1 MFLKKWCLLLSKR
14 LGVLL
19 LVVVAM
25 MLSCGINLA
34 DENNCTHNNVKI
46 EKKTFEFPSKLHK
59 DGEGFYE
66 IGRMLTPRYFHSAI
80 KMNNDKIF
88 IVGGYNKNGLLLD
101 STEIFDPK
109 TGKTVYG
116 PKLKYPRHSIALK
129 NLSNGNILIVGGDAH
144 ASKYERIVEIY
155 NPSINKIFE
164 LNDKLIMEISQYL
177 IKPVVE
183 QITKD
188 EIFIAKTSTAMGDY
202 CIYNIKNNKLTC
214 KDINTQ
220 GIFFNQYCGK
230 VNDELYF
237 IWGSN
242 MIIVN
247 IKNKGNFYNTY
258 KKYKNDEYFSF
269 REPVGILLKN
279 KKTIVI
285 FHDVAI
291 SLFNID
297 TKTYSN
303 APRPLYIDSIRD
315 LFLLE
320 NDNILIFRSYTGKNA
335 QVLEFNPKTFNIKYK
350 NYLTP
355 NILAT
360 VIKLND
366 DELLYMGGANRNKYR
381 WITNVSDKIYVWKK
395 EKE

>member
-1 MFLKKWCLLLSKR
+1 MKKNKNLI
-14 LGVLL
+14 GVLL
-19 LVVVAM
+19 LVLVVM
-25 MLSCGINLA
+25 VVTT
-34 DENNCTHNNVKI
+34 NCSYSK
-46 EKKTFEFPSKLHK
+46 EKNSSPKTKWEFPSRIHK
-59 DGEGFYE
+59 NGEGFYE
-66 IGRMLTPRYFHSAI
+66 VGKMLTPRYYHSAI

-88 IVGGYNKNGLLLD
+88 IAGGCSKNGSLLD

-116 PKLKYPRHSIALK
+116 PKLKYPRHSIVLK
-129 NLSNGNILIVGGDAH
+129 EIPNGNILILGGQDY
-144 ASKYERIVEIY
+144 SGKGERVVEIY
-155 NPSINKIFE
+155 KPSENKIFE
-164 LNDKLIMEISQYL
+164 TNDKLIMKINSYST
-177 IKPVVE
+177 KPVVE
-183 QITKD
+183 QISKD
-188 EIFIAKTSTAMGDY
+188 EVFIAKTFTAMGDY
-202 CIYNIKNNKLTC
+202 CIYDIKNNKLTC

-230 VNDELYF
+230 INDELYF

-242 MIIVN
+242 MIVVN

-258 KKYKNDEYFSF
+258 KKYKNDEYLSFS
-269 REPVGILLKN
+269 EPLGILLKN
-279 KKTIVI
+279 KKTILI
-285 FHDVAI
+285 FHNVAI

-303 APRPLYIDSIRD
+303 IQRPLYIEGISD
-315 LFLLE
+315 LFLQE
-320 NDNILIFRSYTGKNA
+320 NDNILIFKANTGKNS
-335 QVLEFNPKTFNIKYK
+335 QVLEFSPETFNIERK

-366 DELLYMGGANRNKYR
+366 NVLLYTGGANRNLYR
-381 WITNVSDKIYVWKK
+381 RITNVSNKIYVWKK

>member
-1 MFLKKWCLLLSKR
+1 ME
-14 LGVLL
+14 V
-19 LVVVAM
+19 M
-25 MLSCGINLA
+25 
-34 DENNCTHNNVKI
+34 
-46 EKKTFEFPSKLHK
+46 KKTFGVIGVVLVAVAIISLSVNFGFASQNGINGSNKTTVNKKFELPSRLHK

-129 NLSNGNILIVGGDAH
+129 NLSNGNILIVGGEAH
-144 ASKYERIVEIY
+144 SSKYEEIVEIY
-155 NPSINKIFE
+155 NPNINKIFE
-164 LNDKLIMEISQYL
+164 LNNKLIMEISQYL

-188 EIFIAKTSTAMGDY
+188 EIFIAKTFTAMGDY
-202 CIYNIKNNKLTC
+202 CIYNIRNNKLTC

-237 IWGSN
+237 LWGSN
-242 MIIVN
+242 IIVVN

-258 KKYKNDEYFSF
+258 KKYKNEEYFSF

-291 SLFNID
+291 SLFNIE

-303 APRPLYIDSIRD
+303 APRPLYIDGISD

-320 NDNILIFRSYTGKNA
+320 NDNILIFRSYTGVNS

-360 VIKLND
+360 VINLND